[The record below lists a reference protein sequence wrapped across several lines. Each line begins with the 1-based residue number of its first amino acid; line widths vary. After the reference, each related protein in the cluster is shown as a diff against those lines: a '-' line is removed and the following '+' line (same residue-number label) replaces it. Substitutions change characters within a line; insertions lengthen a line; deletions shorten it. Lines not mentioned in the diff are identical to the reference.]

1 MAACETKKWECQT
14 KMADIMVAQVGKEN
28 VVQKTIKI
36 AYQLSPL
43 YILIYTPIIHKYL
56 NT

>member
-14 KMADIMVAQVGKEN
+14 KMADIMVAQVEKEN